1 MKKYICYAI
10 GVMLLIPVLLNFLLP
25 IKTGLNIIKQDDL
38 WLSFWATY
46 LSACASAIMAAVSWW
61 MNKNAT
67 EQNQKMQDNEA
78 WQRLVER
85 YNKIEKF
92 VVEQERIHHPNWI
105 YVIRTMECDDSK
117 IQPFLCQR
125 ERLLLSS
132 SKFIRR
138 YLEDEYA
145 YQIQNNTSKALY
157 SYGLSL
163 KQLNDLYL
171 ALTKS
176 QIKQFTNNKEDN
188 LQTSGTTKENDKIDV
203 NINSSFMEF
212 EIKGDELLKE
222 EKQRLLN
229 FAKER
234 NMDCGVI

>member
-1 MKKYICYAI
+1 
-10 GVMLLIPVLLNFLLP
+10 
-25 IKTGLNIIKQDDL
+25 
-38 WLSFWATY
+38 
-46 LSACASAIMAAVSWW
+46 
-61 MNKNAT
+61 
-67 EQNQKMQDNEA
+67 
-78 WQRLVER
+78 
-85 YNKIEKF
+85 
-92 VVEQERIHHPNWI
+92 
-105 YVIRTMECDDSK
+105 MECDDSK
-117 IQPFLCQR
+117 IQPFLWQR

-145 YQIQNNTSKALY
+145 YQIHNNTSKALY

-163 KQLNDLYL
+163 KQLNVLYL
-171 ALTKS
+171 ALTQN

-188 LQTSGTTKENDKIDV
+188 LQTSGTTKENDKIEV

-212 EIKGDELLKE
+212 EIKGDDLLKE